1 MTPLADAASLPTARV
16 APRHAISLPMSP
28 HPDDP
33 TSYPHRILLAVTG
46 LSPQVVTETLYAL
59 AVEQAPPFVPTRIE
73 VLTTEEGRQRA
84 LLQLLDP
91 DRGAFPAF
99 CREFALDALAAAFD
113 ARSIGVI
120 EGRDGPVADIQS
132 QDDNSAAADAIV
144 ERIRVLTADPQTALH
159 VSIAGGRKTMGFLAG
174 HALSLFGRPQDRL
187 SHVLV
192 AESFTTHSEFFY
204 PPKRPRVL
212 YDRMNRPVRTDQAQ
226 LVLADIPF
234 LRLRGQLPQTLMADG
249 RSYSDT
255 VAEAQT
261 AFDPVLEIDL
271 PQRCARFG
279 GRPVKLPPVEFAWLA
294 WHAQRRLQ
302 PEQPYGGAT
311 RWSDTDPADFLAI
324 YRNVAP
330 DTERVDRVAR
340 RIDKLAEPADLKEW
354 FEQHTAKLNKL
365 LKQELG
371 LAAAPYLLRSSG
383 RRPFSRTSLA
393 LPTERILLV
402 E

>member
-1 MTPLADAASLPTARV
+1 MTALADAASLRTACAR
-16 APRHAISLPMSP
+16 PRHAISAPMSP
-28 HPDDP
+28 YPDDP
-33 TSYPHRILLAVTG
+33 TSYPRRILLAVTG

-59 AVEQAPPFVPTRIE
+59 AVEQTPPFIPTRIE

-99 CREFALDALAAAFD
+99 CREFDLDALAPAFD
-113 ARSIGVI
+113 PAAIGVI
-120 EGRDGPVADIQS
+120 ESANGPLADIQS
-132 QDDNSAAADAIV
+132 VDDNRCAADAIV
-144 ERIRVLTADPQTALH
+144 ERIRMLTSDPETALH

-192 AESFTTHSEFFY
+192 AESFTTHSEFFF
-204 PPKRPRVL
+204 PPKRRRVL

-234 LRLRGQLPQTLMADG
+234 LRLRGQLPETLLADG

-255 VAEAQT
+255 VAEAQA

-294 WHAQRRLQ
+294 WHAQRRRRAEL
-302 PEQPYGGAT
+302 PHGGAT
-311 RWSDTDPADFLAI
+311 RWTETDPAEFGAL
-324 YRNVAP
+324 YRSIAP
-330 DTERVDRVAR
+330 DTERADQVSQRIAR
-340 RIDKLAEPADLKEW
+340 LARSGNEKEW

-365 LKQELG
+365 LKQKLG
-371 LAAAPYLLRSSG
+371 FGAAPYLLRSSG
-383 RRPFSRTSLA
+383 RRPFSRTGLT
-393 LPTERILLV
+393 LPPERIRWI